1 MNLLDRMSLNKM
13 SYDTGGYTVQEI
25 LSSFSNKILEI
36 IDLVNK
42 NEEVCNEART
52 IIENIRNEV
61 VPDVVDDI
69 IKDMQDNG
77 YFDSLVNVT
86 LIENLRTELTT
97 LLNDTITELTSK
109 LDNVVKKDYIN
120 ALNPPSPLSPIS
132 ENDSDIALKINAM
145 FEIGKNIEI
154 PFGEYN
160 LNTKIILPIG
170 SALFGNA
177 TIKSN
182 STDGFIEYNK
192 DCRISG
198 LSFIGQNST
207 GFKAISINDTQ
218 PVSISNI
225 SVSKYDIGIDGIG
238 VTPSTH
244 DGGFISNSKFSECNI
259 GIYARQYFEYVNITN
274 NAFVKNGSAIK
285 VQGGN
290 NNISSNYMCDNTIGI
305 EVIDGLNGG
314 HGVICGNQINH
325 NEKSISIIGVPNGFT
340 ISGNNIF
347 YGSLIIQNC
356 RDGAITIAGNTLSCD
371 WVFDNSEI
379 VLGNNYFNQN
389 GIDMSK
395 VSVTDSA
402 VVLAQNNMM
411 DKRSIELIESKYRTD
426 GRALKVSSGP
436 ETKSLSLNNYT
447 ILNFNV
453 VKWLKYFGNVR
464 KANLDSLITPNGAYI
479 TTTATTKGDI
489 QIQCKIDL
497 LLDRS
502 YTVPIYHTLFFTAV
516 DGSSYVIPQV
526 DRGIQ
531 SDGKRLVSYV
541 GTLIFPHQS
550 GPSKNITLNI
560 LYDQILHASKIEV
573 KANSEF
579 IINGV

>member
-1 MNLLDRMSLNKM
+1 MDLLDRISLDRMS
-13 SYDTGGYTVQEI
+13 YDSGGYTVQEI
-25 LSSFSNKILEI
+25 LSSFSKKILEI

-42 NEEVCNEART
+42 NEEVCNEAHA
-52 IIENIRNEV
+52 IIENIRNELVPPV
-61 VPDVVDDI
+61 VEDI
-69 IKDMQDNG
+69 IKDLQDNG
-77 YFDSLVNVT
+77 YFESLVNVT

-97 LLNDTITELTSK
+97 LLNDTITELTTR
-109 LDNVVKKDYIN
+109 LDNDVKKDYIN
-120 ALNPPSPLSPIS
+120 ALNPPSPLLPIS
-132 ENDSDIALKINAM
+132 ENDSDIAPKINAM

-160 LNTKIILPIG
+160 LNSKIIMPIG
-170 SALFGNA
+170 SSLFGNA
-177 TIKSN
+177 TIKSI
-182 STDGFIEYNK
+182 SEDAYIEYNK
-192 DCRISG
+192 ECKISG
-198 LSFIGQNST
+198 LSFIGQRLS

-244 DGGFISNSKFSECNI
+244 DGGFISNSKISECNI
-259 GIYARQYFEYVNITN
+259 GIYARQYFEYVNIAS

-285 VQGGN
+285 VQSGN
-290 NNISSNYMCDNTIGI
+290 INISSNYMCDNTIGI
-305 EVIDGLNGG
+305 DVVDGINGG

-325 NEKSISIIGVPNGFT
+325 NEKSISIIGIPNGFT
-340 ISGNNIF
+340 ITGNNIF

-356 RDGAITIAGNTLSCD
+356 RDGAITITGNTLSCD

-411 DKRSIELIESKYRTD
+411 DKRSVELMESKYRID
-426 GRALKVSSGP
+426 GRALKVSSGS
-436 ETKSLSLNNYT
+436 ETLPLSLNNYT

-453 VKWLKYFGNVR
+453 AKWLKYFGNVR
-464 KANLDSLITPNGAYI
+464 KANLDSLITPNGEYI
-479 TTTATTKGDI
+479 TTTATTKGDL

-502 YTVPIYHTLFFTAV
+502 YTEPIFPTLFFTGV
-516 DGSSYVIPQV
+516 DGTSYVIPQV

-550 GPSKNITLNI
+550 GPTKTIALNI
-560 LYDQILHASKIEV
+560 LYDQISFASKIQV

>member
-1 MNLLDRMSLNKM
+1 MNLLDRIA
-13 SYDTGGYTVQEI
+13 YDSGGFTVQEI
-25 LSSFSNKILEI
+25 LSSFCKKILEI

-42 NEEVCNEART
+42 NEEVCDDVRT

-69 IKDMQDNG
+69 MKEMQDSG

-86 LIENLRTELTT
+86 LIEQLRTELTT
-97 LLNDTITELTSK
+97 LLNNTITELTTRV
-109 LDNVVKKDYIN
+109 DNVVKKDYIN
-120 ALNPPSPLSPIS
+120 ALNPPPPLLPIS
-132 ENDSDIALKINAM
+132 EDDSDIALKINAM

-160 LNTKIILPIG
+160 LNTKIKLPIG

-182 STDGFIEYNK
+182 STDGYIEYNK

-198 LSFIGQNST
+198 LSFIGEKLS

-259 GIYARQYFEYVNITN
+259 GIYARQYFEYVNITS
-274 NAFVKNGSAIK
+274 NAFVKNGSAVK

-290 NNISSNYMCDNTIGI
+290 INISSNYMCDNTIAI
-305 EVIDGLNGG
+305 DVVDGLNGG

-325 NEKSISIIGVPNGFT
+325 NEKSISLIGVPNGFT
-340 ISGNNIF
+340 ITGNNIF

-356 RDGAITIAGNTLSCD
+356 REGAITITGNTLSCD
-371 WVFDNSEI
+371 WVFDNTEI
-379 VLGNNYFNQN
+379 VLGNNFFNQN
-389 GIDMSK
+389 GIDMEK
-395 VSVTDSA
+395 VLVTDTA

-411 DKRSIELIESKYRTD
+411 DKRSIELMESKYRID
-426 GRALKVSSGP
+426 GRALKVSSGSI
-436 ETKSLSLNNYT
+436 TKPLSLNNYT
-447 ILNFNV
+447 ILNLNV
-453 VKWLKYFGNVR
+453 AKWLKYFGNVR
-464 KANLDSLITPNGAYI
+464 KDDLDSLITSDGKYV
-479 TTTATTKGDI
+479 TTTSTSKGDI

-502 YTVPIYHTLFFTAV
+502 YTDPIFPTLFFTAV
-516 DGSSYVIPQV
+516 DGSTYVIPQV

-541 GTLIFPHQS
+541 GTLIFPHQT
-550 GPSKNITLNI
+550 GATKNITLNI
-560 LYDQILHASKIEV
+560 LYDQISLASKIEV

>member
-1 MNLLDRMSLNKM
+1 MNLLDRIA
-13 SYDTGGYTVQEI
+13 YDSGGYTVQEI
-25 LSSFSNKILEI
+25 LSSFCKKIFEI

-42 NEEVCNEART
+42 NEEVCNEAHT
-52 IIENIRNEV
+52 ILENIRNEV

-69 IKDMQDNG
+69 MKDMQDNG

-97 LLNDTITELTSK
+97 LLNDTITELTTR
-109 LDNVVKKDYIN
+109 LDTVVKKDYIN
-120 ALNPPSPLSPIS
+120 ALNPPPPLLPIS
-132 ENDSDIALKINAM
+132 EDDSDIALKINAM

-160 LNTKIILPIG
+160 LNTKVIMPIG
-170 SALFGNA
+170 TALFGNA

-182 STDGFIEYNK
+182 STDGYIEYNK

-198 LSFIGQNST
+198 LRFIGQKIS

-225 SVSKYDIGIDGIG
+225 SVSKYDIGINGIG

-259 GIYARQYFEYVNITN
+259 GIYARQYFEYVNITS
-274 NAFVKNGSAIK
+274 NAFVKNGSGIK
-285 VQGGN
+285 VEGGN
-290 NNISSNYMCDNTIGI
+290 LNISSNYMCDNTIGI
-305 EVIDGLNGG
+305 DVVDGLNGG

-325 NEKSISIIGVPNGFT
+325 NEKSISLIGVPNGFT
-340 ISGNNIF
+340 ITGNNIF

-356 RDGAITIAGNTLSCD
+356 REGAITIAGNTLSCD

-379 VLGNNYFNQN
+379 VLGNNFFNQN
-389 GIDMSK
+389 GIEMDK
-395 VSVTDSA
+395 VLVTDTA

-411 DKRSIELIESKYRTD
+411 DKRSVELMQSKYRTD

-436 ETKSLSLNNYT
+436 ENLPLSLNNFT
-447 ILNFNV
+447 ILNLNV
-453 VKWLKYFGNVR
+453 AKWLKYFGNVR
-464 KANLDSLITPNGAYI
+464 TANIDSLITPNGEYI
-479 TTTATTKGDI
+479 TTTTTSKGDI
-489 QIQCKIDL
+489 QVQCKIDL
-497 LLDRS
+497 LLDAS
-502 YTVPIYHTLFFTAV
+502 YTEPIFPTLFFTAV
-516 DGSSYVIPQV
+516 DSSTYVIPQV

-541 GTLIFPHQS
+541 GTLIFPHQT
-550 GPSKNITLNI
+550 GTTNKITLNI
-560 LYDQILHASKIEV
+560 LHAQVSLASKIEV

-579 IINGV
+579 ILIGV

>member
-1 MNLLDRMSLNKM
+1 MNLLDRIA
-13 SYDTGGYTVQEI
+13 YDTGGYTVQEI
-25 LSSFSNKILEI
+25 LSSFCKKILEI

-42 NEEVCNEART
+42 NEEVCDEAHT

-61 VPDVVDDI
+61 VPDLVDDI
-69 IKDMQDNG
+69 MKEMEDSG
-77 YFDSLVNVT
+77 YFDNLVNVT
-86 LIENLRTELTT
+86 LIDNLRTELNT
-97 LLNDTITELTSK
+97 LLNDTISEHTTK

-120 ALNPPSPLSPIS
+120 ALNPPPPLSPIS
-132 ENDSDIALKINAM
+132 EEDSDIALKINAM
-145 FEIGKNIEI
+145 FGIGKNIEI
-154 PFGEYN
+154 PFGKYN
-160 LNTKIILPIG
+160 LNSKIILPIG
-170 SALFGNA
+170 STLFGNA

-182 STDGFIEYNK
+182 SKDGYIEYNK

-198 LSFIGQNST
+198 LSFIGQKLS

-218 PVSISNI
+218 PVSITNI

-238 VTPSTH
+238 VTASTH

-259 GIYARQYFEYVNITN
+259 GIYVRQYFEYVNISS

-290 NNISSNYMCDNTIGI
+290 INISSNYMCDNTIGI
-305 EVIDGLNGG
+305 DVVDGLNGG

-325 NEKSISIIGVPNGFT
+325 NEKSISVIGIPNGYT
-340 ISGNNIF
+340 ITGNNIF

-356 RDGAITIAGNTLSCD
+356 RDGAITITGNTLSCD

-379 VLGNNYFNQN
+379 VLGNNFFNQN

-411 DKRSIELIESKYRTD
+411 DKRSNELMESKYRID

-436 ETKSLSLNNYT
+436 ETKPLSLNNYT
-447 ILNFNV
+447 ILNLNV
-453 VKWLKYFGNVR
+453 AKWLKYFGNVR
-464 KANLDSLITPNGAYI
+464 KANIDSLITPNGEYI

-502 YTVPIYHTLFFTAV
+502 YTEPIFPTLFFTSV
-516 DGSSYVIPQV
+516 DGSTYIIPQV

-531 SDGKRLVSYV
+531 SNGKRLVSYV

-550 GPSKNITLNI
+550 IPSNNITLNI
-560 LYDQILHASKIEV
+560 LFDQISLASKIEV

-579 IINGV
+579 ILIGV

>member
-1 MNLLDRMSLNKM
+1 MNLLDRIA
-13 SYDTGGYTVQEI
+13 YDTGGYTVQEI
-25 LSSFSNKILEI
+25 LSSFSKKILEI

-42 NEEVCNEART
+42 NEEVCDESRT

-61 VPDVVDDI
+61 VPHVVDDI
-69 IKDMQDNG
+69 MKEMQDSG

-97 LLNDTITELTSK
+97 LLNNAITDYTSRI
-109 LDNVVKKDYIN
+109 DNVVKKDYIN

-132 ENDSDIALKINAM
+132 EDDSDIALKINAM

-154 PFGEYN
+154 PFGQYN
-160 LNTKIILPIG
+160 LNTKIKLPIG
-170 SALFGNA
+170 AALFGNA
-177 TIKSN
+177 TIKSI
-182 STDGFIEYNK
+182 STDGYIEYNK

-198 LSFIGQNST
+198 LNFIGQKIT

-225 SVSKYDIGIDGIG
+225 SVSKYDIGIDGKG

-259 GIYARQYFEYVNITN
+259 GIYAKQYFEYVNITS
-274 NAFVKNGSAIK
+274 NAFVKNGSAVK

-290 NNISSNYMCDNTIGI
+290 INISSNYICDNTIGI

-325 NEKSISIIGVPNGFT
+325 NEKSISLIGVPNGFT
-340 ISGNNIF
+340 ITGNNIF

-356 RDGAITIAGNTLSCD
+356 REGAINITGNTLSCD

-379 VLGNNYFNQN
+379 VLGNNFFNQN
-389 GIDMSK
+389 GIDMEK
-395 VSVTDSA
+395 VLVTDTA

-411 DKRSIELIESKYRTD
+411 DKRSIELMESKYRTD
-426 GRALKVSSGP
+426 GRSLKVSSGP
-436 ETKSLSLNNYT
+436 ETLPLSLNNYT
-447 ILNFNV
+447 ILNLNV
-453 VKWLKYFGNVR
+453 AKWLKYFGNVR
-464 KANLDSLITPNGAYI
+464 TENIDSLITSDGKYV
-479 TTTATTKGDI
+479 TTTSTSKGDI
-489 QIQCKIDL
+489 QVQCKIDL
-497 LLDRS
+497 LLDTS
-502 YTVPIYHTLFFTAV
+502 YTEPIFPTLFFTAV
-516 DGSSYVIPQV
+516 DGSSFVIPQV

-541 GTLIFPHQS
+541 GTLNFPHQPGTS
-550 GPSKNITLNI
+550 TNKIALNI
-560 LYDQILHASKIEV
+560 LASQVSLASKIEV

-579 IINGV
+579 ILIGV